1 MDKNLYRE
9 LLDAT
14 LTFATGLTPAAIGA
28 AVGMAWDR
36 GLTWGQR
43 FLQLAVGIIV
53 SFFAARMIQ
62 GAWLIYAGAEIPPFV
77 LDGIKFTLGMIAFK
91 ATPRFITAAVEVV
104 ASLPARVRDHF
115 LPSRKDEQ

>member
-1 MDKNLYRE
+1 MDKISLPG
-9 LLDAT
+9 LVDAA

-28 AVGMAWDR
+28 AVGMAWDH

-53 SFFAARMIQ
+53 SFFAARLIQ
-62 GAWLIYAGAEIPPFV
+62 GVWLIYSGDAIPPFV

-91 ATPRFITAAVEVV
+91 ATPRFIASAVDVV
-104 ASLPARVRDHF
+104 ASLPARIRDHF
-115 LPSRKDEQ
+115 LPARKDS